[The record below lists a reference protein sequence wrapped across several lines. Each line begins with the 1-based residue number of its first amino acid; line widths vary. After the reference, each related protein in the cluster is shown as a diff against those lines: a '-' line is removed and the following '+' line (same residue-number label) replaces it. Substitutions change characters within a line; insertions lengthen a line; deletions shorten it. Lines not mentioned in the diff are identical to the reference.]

1 MTTHTAQRL
10 QEMATRLDALMRVQ
24 ESVEDL
30 LFMIEEVEHELPDGI
45 PPSHHS
51 STEWSNVLEQ
61 IEAEIQ
67 DIEGR
72 VR

>member
-30 LFMIEEVEHELPDGI
+30 LFMIEFHQA
-45 PPSHHS
+45 
-51 STEWSNVLEQ
+51 T
-61 IEAEIQ
+61 IQ
-67 DIEGR
+67 
-72 VR
+72 VRSGAMY